1 MNQPPSPEPSTL
13 PKSAR
18 LVAGVVLAA
27 GSSTRMGKNKLLLE
41 LDGESLLRR
50 AVSRAASANLDPVIV
65 VVGFEADR
73 VLEELA
79 GLPYKAV
86 VNPDYQNGLHR
97 SLQAGIRAVPA
108 VAAGALVMLADMP
121 HVTTDMIATMVLR
134 YRETGARLVISNYDG
149 VPAPPMLYGRSLF
162 AELEAMRGSGCGK
175 DVVRRHRSEAVV
187 VSWPAAALVDLDLPE
202 DYDRARAKL
211 RTS

>member
-1 MNQPPSPEPSTL
+1 MNQPPSPEPWTL
-13 PKSAR
+13 PKSASP
-18 LVAGVVLAA
+18 VAGVVLAA
-27 GSSTRMGKNKLLLE
+27 GSSIRMGRNKLLLE

-50 AVSRAASANLDPVIV
+50 AVSRAAAANLDPVIV

-79 GLPYKAV
+79 GLRYRAV
-86 VNPDYQNGLHR
+86 VNPEYQQGLNR

-108 VAAGALVMLADMP
+108 VATGALIMLADMP

-149 VPAPPMLYGRSLF
+149 VDAPPMLYGRSLF

-187 VSWPAAALVDLDLPE
+187 VSWPAAALADLDLPE
-202 DYDRARAKL
+202 DYDRARAML
-211 RTS
+211 GTS

>member
-13 PKSAR
+13 PKSASR
-18 LVAGVVLAA
+18 VAGVVLAA
-27 GSSTRMGKNKLLLE
+27 GSSTRMGRNKLLLE

-50 AVSRAASANLDPVIV
+50 AVSRAAANLDPVIV

-79 GLPYKAV
+79 GLPYSAV
-86 VNPDYQNGLHR
+86 VNPEYQQGLNR

-108 VAAGALVMLADMP
+108 VASGALVMLADMP

-149 VPAPPMLYGRSLF
+149 VDAPPMLYGRSLF

-187 VSWPAAALVDLDLPE
+187 VSWPAAALADLDLPE

-211 RTS
+211 GTS